1 MTIKELII
9 ELQKYD
15 ENLAV
20 EIQYRDGGGYYE
32 GTDDPQICL
41 DKRFNYYSNE
51 IEEFLVL

>member
-15 ENLAV
+15 ENLVV

-32 GTDDPQICL
+32 GTDDPQIFL
-41 DKRFNYYSNE
+41 EKRFNYYSNE